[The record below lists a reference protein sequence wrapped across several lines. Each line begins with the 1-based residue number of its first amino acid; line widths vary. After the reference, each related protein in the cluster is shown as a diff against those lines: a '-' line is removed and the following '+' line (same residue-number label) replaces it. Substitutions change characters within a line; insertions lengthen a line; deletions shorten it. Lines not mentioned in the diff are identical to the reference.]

1 MTVTE
6 GRTEDASAKAATLI
20 EALPWLNKFHGQ
32 TVVIKYGGHA
42 MADEALRLAFAQDL
56 VFLRYAGLRPVVVHG
71 GGPQITEQ
79 LDRLGVESTF
89 TAGLR
94 VTTPEAM
101 EVVRMVLSGKVNKD
115 IVGMVNRHGP
125 FAVGLSGE
133 DAGTFT
139 AARKMAVVDGV
150 PVDIGQVG
158 DIVATDPGAIEAL
171 LADGR
176 IPVVSSVAAGRD
188 GEVYNVNADT
198 AAAALAVALNAT
210 KLVVLTDVA
219 GLYRDWPSSA
229 DVISELTA
237 AELERLLPALSAGMI
252 PKMEACLTAVRG
264 GVPQAHVLDGR
275 LSHAVLLE
283 IFTDSGIGTMV
294 LPGEGATIHSTHP
307 SRKSTPLTPPVSPL
321 HPLPQVGHFGYVQR
335 YAMSET
341 EALQK
346 RFSAALMPNYGVPSL
361 AISRG
366 QGCRVWDPDGNQYL
380 DLIAGIAVSSLGH
393 AHPAIVG
400 AVSRQVAEVAHT
412 SNLFLNEPA
421 IELAERILVLL
432 SADGRVF
439 FANSGA
445 EANEA
450 AIKLVRRLQGPGRP
464 VMVAAERSFH
474 GRTMGS
480 LALTGKESIRAPFG
494 PFGLTVRFVPYG
506 DADALRAAVDADV
519 AAVFLEPGLG
529 ESGVIPA
536 PAGYL
541 RAAREAC
548 DQTGALLVLDEIQ
561 TGIGRTG
568 VWFAHQ
574 AAGVRPDVL
583 TLAKGLGGGLP
594 VGACVGLG
602 PAGAGFAR
610 GDHGSTFG
618 GNPVAC
624 AAALAVLDTIER
636 DGLLAHVIEV
646 GEHLA
651 AGLDQISHPLLAGV
665 RGAGLWRAVML
676 TAEAAPAVEGAA
688 RRAGFLV
695 NAVQPDAIR
704 LAPPLILSAAEADEF
719 TTALPGILA
728 KVSA

>member
-1 MTVTE
+1 MTADR
-6 GRTEDASAKAATLI
+6 GRIEDASAKAATLI
-20 EALPWLNKFHGQ
+20 EALPWLNRFHGQ

-42 MADEALRLAFAQDL
+42 MADEELRLAFAQDL

-71 GGPQITEQ
+71 GGPQISAQ
-79 LDRLGVESTF
+79 LDRLGVESSF

-101 EVVRMVLSGKVNKD
+101 EVVRMVLSGTVNKD
-115 IVGMVNRHGP
+115 IVGLINRHGP

-139 AARKMAVVDGV
+139 AIRKMAVVDGE
-150 PVDIGQVG
+150 PVDIGLVG
-158 DIVATDPGAIEAL
+158 DIVATDPGAIGAL

-198 AAAALAVALNAT
+198 AAAALAVALDAA

-237 AELERLLPALSAGMI
+237 AELERLLPGLSAGMI

-294 LPGEGATIHSTHP
+294 LPGGS
-307 SRKSTPLTPPVSPL
+307 
-321 HPLPQVGHFGYVQR
+321 Q
-335 YAMSET
+335 MSET

-346 RFSAALMPNYGVPSL
+346 RFAAAFMPNYGVPPL

-366 QGCRVWDPDGNQYL
+366 QGCRVWDADGREYL

-393 AHPAIVG
+393 AHPAIVE

-412 SNLFLNEPA
+412 SNLFLHERE
-421 IELAERILVLL
+421 IELAERILSLL
-432 SADGRVF
+432 GTDGRVF

-450 AIKLVRRLQGPGRP
+450 AVKLVRRIAGPGRP
-464 VMVAAERSFH
+464 VIVAAERSFH
-474 GRTMGS
+474 GRTMGA

-506 DADALRAAVDADV
+506 DAGALRAAVGPDV

-529 ESGVIPA
+529 ESGVVPA
-536 PAGYL
+536 PEGYL
-541 RAAREAC
+541 LAAREAC
-548 DQTGALLVLDEIQ
+548 DAAGALLVLDEIQ
-561 TGIGRTG
+561 SGIGRTG

-594 VGACVGLG
+594 IGMCVGLG
-602 PAGAGFAR
+602 AAGDGFAK

-636 DGLLAHVIEV
+636 DGLLAHVTAV

-651 AGLDQISHPLLAGV
+651 AGLRRSTTRCVAGV
-665 RGAGLWRAVML
+665 RGAGLWRAVVL
-676 TAEAAPAVEGAA
+676 TAEVAPDVEAAA

-719 TTALPGILA
+719 TAALPGILDE
-728 KVSA
+728 VSK